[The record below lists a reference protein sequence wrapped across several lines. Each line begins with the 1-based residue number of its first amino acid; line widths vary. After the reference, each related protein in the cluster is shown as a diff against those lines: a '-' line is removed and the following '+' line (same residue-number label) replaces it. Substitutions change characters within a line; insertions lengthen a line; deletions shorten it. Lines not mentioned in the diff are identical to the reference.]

1 MGTPINGAVSQSE
14 ARSVMVRIVTDPPGR
29 TETPALPWVCV
40 AIHLGRAVYM
50 YCKRGGQKHSGLGV
64 HADIDVIPA
73 FIECVWE
80 PKEEDSALVVAV
92 NPDLVATV
100 AEESGENGSH
110 IEIRN
115 RFQIRDTQMEHIGW
129 ALKAEMDM
137 GYPNGRLFCD
147 SLGTAI
153 AAHLLNRHSSL
164 AKLNEV
170 SSAGMSGGQLK
181 RVISFIEDQLA
192 RDLSLNEIAAVAG
205 ISASHFKFVF
215 RKSVGQPVHQY
226 IVRRRV
232 EKAEQLLRTSKLPI
246 SQIAQ
251 ITGFAHQS
259 HLSHHMRR
267 ILGYSPMII
276 RSFAE

>member
-1 MGTPINGAVSQSE
+1 MDSPLNGAVSKPE
-14 ARSVMVRIVTDPPGR
+14 PRAVLVRTVTDPPGR

-40 AIHLGRAVYM
+40 AIHLGPAVYM
-50 YCKRGGQKHSGLGV
+50 HCKRGGQKHSGLGV

-73 FIECVWE
+73 FTQCVWE

-92 NPDLVATV
+92 NPGLIASV
-100 AEESGENGSH
+100 AEESGENGNH
-110 IEIRN
+110 VEIRN
-115 RFQIRDTQMEHIGW
+115 RFQIRDTQMEHISW
-129 ALKAEMDM
+129 ALKAEMEM
-137 GYPNGRLFCD
+137 GYPSGRLFCD
-147 SLGTAI
+147 SLGTAM

-170 SSAGMSGGQLK
+170 SNSGMSGGQIK
-181 RVISFIEDQLA
+181 RVISFIEDELA

-205 ISASHFKFVF
+205 ISASHFKVVF
-215 RKSVGQPVHQY
+215 RNSVGQPVHQY

-232 EKAEQLLRTSKLPI
+232 ERAEQLLRTSNLPI

-251 ITGFAHQS
+251 VTGFAHQS

-267 ILGYSPMII
+267 ILGYSPTVI
-276 RSFAE
+276 RSFAK